1 MSTEMSGY
9 NISDD
14 MKNNKINK
22 AVYSEVVSNDDF
34 TIYEININLSYSEKM
49 NLLLNYNSA
58 LLTADNYII
67 KFLQTQN
74 CDFLIKAIKDYET
87 LLSCVEITDY
97 LLIGSENKYIP
108 KYVYVEAYY
117 KLGTFYKTLTEK
129 LINEKRK
136 SGSYKLQKNEE
147 SLFKRS
153 IFCFITVRRIE
164 YEHELS
170 LVQLMSVYSQ
180 LCYHVQHDLP
190 KALSYLNEA
199 MVFSPENTNINYN
212 LGFLYQKMNR
222 LELSLTHYKLSI
234 YTNKFTESEKERVLN
249 YVNCYNGIS
258 SIYRGIKQ
266 WPESLFYL
274 LKAHDYHKTEPNINN
289 QLGVTYTE
297 MRRTDLALIHYK
309 KAIEYVKDSI
319 INPDTTFLL
328 SEVYLNMGHMYSYN
342 GDNEEA
348 IECYNKSLQI
358 SPKFKLPFQ
367 NKIFNLCYLYH
378 QLEDKS
384 YITKQHMKIN
394 SLFKCTDT
402 YIFEHLKGKID
413 GKINIGIISGDFIDH
428 PVSFFI
434 NTFLTKYNKE
444 IFNVYCYS
452 ECIIDTN
459 LLNKDL
465 LFKFIK
471 HKSTKE
477 VSDMIYNDNIHILF
491 DLSGHTAFN
500 RMDVFANR
508 PAPIQISYIGYP
520 YTTGIKNMDYRITD
534 NICDN
539 QEISQKSY
547 TEKLLFL
554 PNSFLCYN
562 PINLSSRRNGKPHT
576 QPVLPGVQPF
586 VKNGF
591 ITFGCFNRLNKI
603 NDSVI
608 KLFNNVLLEFTNCK
622 FVFKT
627 KAILNSII
635 QDKFLKKFDQSVRDR
650 IILTDCTISHDQ
662 HLLEYNKIDI
672 AIDTFPYSGTTTSCE
687 SLYMGVPV
695 FTMYDNVTYYHPQNV
710 TASIL
715 TNSNLKE
722 YIFINQ
728 NELIDKIHEMLKKP
742 IHFWTTL
749 KQYIRNSFLSGHVC
763 NESTYITNLQNLLIE
778 LHNKI

>member
-1 MSTEMSGY
+1 MTDNLEKVDMVKSDESII
-9 NISDD
+9 NI
-14 MKNNKINK
+14 
-22 AVYSEVVSNDDF
+22 VSNDEF
-34 TIYEININLSYSEKM
+34 TISEININLSYSQKM
-49 NLLLNYNSA
+49 NLLLNYNST
-58 LLTADNYII
+58 LLGADNHII
-67 KFLQTQN
+67 QFLHTQN
-74 CDFLIKAIKDYET
+74 NDFLVKAIRDYET
-87 LLSCVEITDY
+87 LLNCVEITDY

-108 KYVYVEAYY
+108 KYVYIESYY
-117 KLGTFYKTLTEK
+117 KLGTFYKTLAEK
-129 LINEKRK
+129 LINDKRK
-136 SGSYKLQKNEE
+136 AGPYKLQDNEE
-147 SLFKRS
+147 SLFKRA
-153 IFCFITVRRIE
+153 IFCFITVRRVD

-170 LVQLMSVYSQ
+170 LVQLMSIYSQ
-180 LCYHVQHDLP
+180 LCYHVQHDLH
-190 KALSYLNEA
+190 KALGYLNEA

-234 YTNKFTESEKERVLN
+234 YTNKFTSSDKERIAN
-249 YVNCYNGIS
+249 YINCYNGIA

-274 LKAHDYHKTEPNINN
+274 LKAHDYHEKEPNINN
-289 QLGVTYTE
+289 QLGVVYTE
-297 MRRTDLALIHYK
+297 MRRTDLALIHYQ
-309 KAIEYVKDSI
+309 KAIDHVKESI

-342 GDNEEA
+342 GDNQEA

-358 SPKFKLPFQ
+358 SPKFTLPFQ

-384 YITKQHMKIN
+384 YIAKQHVKIN
-394 SLFKCTDT
+394 TLFKCTDT
-402 YIFEHLKGKID
+402 YAFEHLRSKTRD
-413 GKINIGIISGDFIDH
+413 GKINIGMISGDFIDH

-444 IFNVYCYS
+444 LFNVYCYS

-459 LLNKDL
+459 LLNKDV

-471 HKSTKE
+471 HKNTKE
-477 VSDMIYNDNIHILF
+477 VSDIIYNDNIHILF

-534 NICDN
+534 TICDHP
-539 QEISQKSY
+539 QISQPSY
-547 TEKLLFL
+547 TEKLIFL

-562 PINLSSRRNGKPHT
+562 PQNASSRRNGKST
-576 QPVLPGVQPF
+576 GLPSLNSIQPF
-586 VKNGF
+586 IKNGY

-608 KLFNNVLLEFTNCK
+608 KLFNRILLEFSNCK

-627 KAILNSII
+627 KAIINGMI
-635 QDKFLKKFDQSVRDR
+635 QQKFLQKFDQSVHSR
-650 IILTDCTISHDQ
+650 IILNDCTISHDQ

-715 TNSNLKE
+715 TNSNLNE
-722 YIFINQ
+722 YIFTNQ
-728 NELIDKIHEMLKKP
+728 DELITKINGLLEKP
-742 IHFWTTL
+742 THFWTTL
-749 KQYIRNSFLSGHVC
+749 KPYIRNSFLSGYVC
-763 NESTYITNLQNLLIE
+763 NQTTYMENIQNLLIQ
-778 LHNKI
+778 LHKTHKF

>member
-1 MSTEMSGY
+1 MSGVSGST
-9 NISDD
+9 IKDIIKDD
-14 MKNNKINK
+14 TVID
-22 AVYSEVVSNDDF
+22 EEF
-34 TIYEININLSYSEKM
+34 TISEININLSYSEKM

-58 LLTADNYII
+58 LLGADNHII
-67 KFLQTQN
+67 QFLHTQN
-74 CDFLIKAIKDYET
+74 CDFLVRAIKEYET
-87 LLSCVEITDY
+87 LLNCVEITDY

-108 KYVYVEAYY
+108 KYVYVESYY
-117 KLGTFYKTLTEK
+117 KLGTFYKTLAEK
-129 LINEKRK
+129 LINDKRK
-136 SGSYKLQKNEE
+136 VESYKLRKNEE
-147 SLFKRS
+147 SLFKRA
-153 IFCFITVRRIE
+153 IFCFIIVRRVE
-164 YEHELS
+164 YEHELA
-170 LVQLMSVYSQ
+170 LVQLTSVYSQ

-222 LELSLTHYKLSI
+222 LELSLTHYKLAI
-234 YTNKFTESEKERVLN
+234 YTNKFTGGEKERIAN

-274 LKAHDYHKTEPNINN
+274 LKAHDHHKTEPNINN

-297 MRRTDLALIHYK
+297 MRRTDLALIHYN

-342 GDNEEA
+342 GDNKEA

-358 SPKFKLPFQ
+358 SPKFALPFQ

-384 YITKQHMKIN
+384 YITKQHIKIN
-394 SLFKCTDT
+394 SLFKCTNT
-402 YIFEHLKGKID
+402 YDFGHLKGKID

-434 NTFLTKYNKE
+434 NTFLTKYNKNL
-444 IFNVYCYS
+444 FNVYCYS
-452 ECIIDTN
+452 ECIIDIN
-459 LLNKDL
+459 LLNKEL
-465 LFKFIK
+465 FFKFIK

-477 VSDMIYNDNIHILF
+477 VSDIIYNDNIHILF
-491 DLSGHTAFN
+491 DLAGHTAFN

-534 NICDN
+534 AICDHP
-539 QEISQKSY
+539 EISQESY
-547 TEKLLFL
+547 TEKLIFF
-554 PNSFLCYN
+554 PKSFLCYN
-562 PINLSSRRNGKPHT
+562 PINPSSRRNGKPHVT
-576 QPVLPGVQPF
+576 PVLATIQPF
-586 VKNGF
+586 LKNSF

-608 KLFNNVLLEFTNCK
+608 KLFNNVLSEFNNAK

-627 KAILNSII
+627 KAILNGIV
-635 QDKFLKKFDQSVRDR
+635 QEKFLQKFDESVRSR
-650 IILTDCTISHDQ
+650 IVLTDCTISHDQ

-722 YIFINQ
+722 YIFTNQ
-728 NELIDKIHEMLKKP
+728 NELITKIHEMQKKP
-742 IHFWTTL
+742 THFWTTL
-749 KQYIRNSFLSGHVC
+749 KQYVRNSFLSGDTC
-763 NESTYITNLQNLLIE
+763 NESIYMENFQNLLFK
-778 LHNKI
+778 LHDEI

>member
-1 MSTEMSGY
+1 MSLSVESVDKNTKDHVEIVSTE
-9 NISDD
+9 
-14 MKNNKINK
+14 
-22 AVYSEVVSNDDF
+22 EF
-34 TIYEININLSYSEKM
+34 TISEININLSYSQKM
-49 NLLLNYNSA
+49 NLLLNYNST
-58 LLTADNYII
+58 LLTADNHII
-67 KFLQTQN
+67 QFLHTQN
-74 CDFLIKAIKDYET
+74 HNYLVRAIKDYET
-87 LLSCVEITDY
+87 LLNCVEITDY

-108 KYVYVEAYY
+108 KYIYVESYY
-117 KLGTFYKTLTEK
+117 KLGTFYKTLAEK
-129 LINEKRK
+129 LINDKRK
-136 SGSYKLQKNEE
+136 VGPYKLQQNEE
-147 SLFKRS
+147 SLFKRA
-153 IFCFITVRRIE
+153 IFCFITVRRVD

-170 LVQLMSVYSQ
+170 LVQLMSIYSQ
-180 LCYHVQHDLP
+180 LCFHVQHDIP

-234 YTNKFTESEKERVLN
+234 YTNKFTSSEKERVAN
-249 YVNCYNGIS
+249 YINCYNGIA
-258 SIYRGIKQ
+258 SIYRSIKQ

-289 QLGVTYTE
+289 QLGVVYTE
-297 MRRTDLALIHYK
+297 MRRTDLAVLHYQ
-309 KAIEYVKDSI
+309 KAIDHVKDSI

-348 IECYNKSLQI
+348 IECYNKALHI
-358 SPKFKLPFQ
+358 SPKFTLPFQ

-384 YITKQHMKIN
+384 YITKQHNKIN
-394 SLFKCTDT
+394 TLFKCTDT
-402 YIFEHLKGKID
+402 YDFGHLKSKMN
-413 GKINIGIISGDFIDH
+413 GKINVGIISGDFIDH

-434 NTFLTKYNKE
+434 NTFLTKYNTDL
-444 IFNVYCYS
+444 FNVYCYS
-452 ECIIDTN
+452 ECIIDTTV
-459 LLNKDL
+459 LNKNL

-477 VSDMIYNDNIHILF
+477 VSDLIYNDNIHILF
-491 DLSGHTAFN
+491 DLAGHTAFN

-534 NICDN
+534 AICDHP
-539 QEISQKSY
+539 QISQESY
-547 TEKLLFL
+547 TEKLIFF

-562 PINLSSRRNGKPHT
+562 PFNQSSSRKGKPHEIPLLS
-576 QPVLPGVQPF
+576 QVQPF
-586 VKNGF
+586 IKNGY

-608 KLFNNVLLEFTNCK
+608 KLFNRILLEYNNCK
-622 FVFKT
+622 FIFKT
-627 KAILNSII
+627 KAIINPVI
-635 QDKFLKKFDQSVRDR
+635 QHKFLQKFDPSVHSR
-650 IILTDCTISHDQ
+650 IVLMDCTILHDQ

-715 TNSNLKE
+715 TNSNLNE
-722 YIFINQ
+722 YIFN
-728 NELIDKIHEMLKKP
+728 NPDELITKIKGLLEKP
-742 IHFWTTL
+742 TNFWTIL
-749 KQYIRNSFLSGHVC
+749 KQHVRNSFLSGHVC
-763 NESTYITNLQNLLIE
+763 NQDNYMKNMQNLLVD
-778 LHNKI
+778 LHKNHTF